1 MKQRGLLTSYFNIY
15 YNDENK
21 VDGKMAIKAVVF
33 DYGKVISFPPKN
45 SVMEELANISLIE
58 TSVLE
63 KLILKHRGE
72 FDRGT
77 FSVKEYYKIILY
89 EAGVSFDSKKV
100 EKMADIDIKGWTSIN
115 PETVILMKE
124 IKNAGYLLGILSNM
138 PHDFLALHRNTFPVF
153 KLTHI
158 NIFSCEIGFIKPEKE
173 IYEILLEKLLC
184 KAEEIIFFDDI
195 QINVAKANE
204 IGIMAFLWENVDK
217 ARSDLKGEGLLI

>member
-1 MKQRGLLTSYFNIY
+1 
-15 YNDENK
+15 
-21 VDGKMAIKAVVF
+21 MAIKAVIF
-33 DYGKVISFPPKN
+33 DYGKVISFPPKD

-58 TSVLE
+58 SSILE

-77 FSVKEYYKIILY
+77 FSATEYYKTILC
-89 EAGVSFDSKKV
+89 EADVSFDDERI
-100 EKMADIDIKGWTSIN
+100 EKMADIDIKSWTSIN
-115 PETVILMKE
+115 PETVIFMEE

-138 PHDFLALHRNTFPVF
+138 PHDFLNLHRNTFPIF

-184 KAEEIIFFDDI
+184 KAEETIFFDDI
-195 QINVAKANE
+195 QINIDKAKE
-204 IGIMAFLWENVDK
+204 IGIRAFLWEGVDK
-217 ARSDLKGEGLLI
+217 ARSDLKSEGLSI

>member
-1 MKQRGLLTSYFNIY
+1 
-15 YNDENK
+15 
-21 VDGKMAIKAVVF
+21 MAIKAVIF
-33 DYGKVISFPPKN
+33 DYGKVISFPPRN

-58 TSVLE
+58 ASILE

-77 FSVKEYYKIILY
+77 FSAKDYYKIILR
-89 EAGVSFDSKKV
+89 EAGVSFDGEKI
-100 EKMADIDIKGWTSIN
+100 EKMADNDIKGWTSVN
-115 PETVILMKE
+115 PETVSLMEE

-138 PHDFLALHRNTFPVF
+138 PYDFLALHRNTFPVF

-184 KAEEIIFFDDI
+184 TAEETVFFDDI
-195 QINVAKANE
+195 QINVDRAKE
-204 IGIMAFLWENVDK
+204 IGIRAFLWEDVDK
-217 ARSDLKGEGLLI
+217 ARRVLKSEGLLI